1 MYIKSAY
8 SVRTTESDYPFP
20 LIAINESM
28 RWFEWASTN
37 DNETKE
43 NIAAAIRFGS
53 KGNDDLSRGT
63 HTDDGIKRESMEF
76 NSFNICLN
84 DLGNKSIRS
93 GFFVDAELVPSPS
106 LYSPVK
112 VKWNKRIMRVHEKLF
127 AGKIFSHLYS

>member
-63 HTDDGIKRESMEF
+63 HTDDGIKTWRIEYSGVNIRWNNFFGNSIMFGWRLEAEF
-76 NSFNICLN
+76 VPNPSL
-84 DLGNKSIRS
+84 SWS
-93 GFFVDAELVPSPS
+93 PSPQDQTCT
-106 LYSPVK
+106 YS
-112 VKWNKRIMRVHEKLF
+112 
-127 AGKIFSHLYS
+127 